1 MSYQDRK
8 EDTDKDNS
16 TEFFE
21 MVLRNEPKSPGSIQI
36 EIDTNDAQG
45 MFEFFLM
52 FMTHAL
58 ASWYGKPV
66 DLQKVTEAKLQRL
79 AEYYASF
86 GIRFMCISEPE
97 PDVYMLNNKRYLELD
112 KLEDMC
118 FQAVS
123 GGKLWTLRFRFLMT

>member
-1 MSYQDRK
+1 MPR
-8 EDTDKDNS
+8 EDEHDGDNS
-16 TEFFE
+16 IEFFE
-21 MVLRNEPKSPGSIQI
+21 MVLRTEPKAPGSIQI
-36 EIDTNDAQG
+36 EIDTTDAQG

-58 ASWYGKPV
+58 ASWYGRPV

-97 PDVYMLNNKRYLELD
+97 PEVYMLNNKRYLDLTR
-112 KLEDMC
+112 LEDMC

-123 GGKLWTLRFRFLMT
+123 GGKLWTVRFRMLLV

>member
-1 MSYQDRK
+1 MPREDEHDR
-8 EDTDKDNS
+8 DNS
-16 TEFFE
+16 IEFFE
-21 MVLRNEPKSPGSIQI
+21 MVLRTEPKAPGSIQI
-36 EIDTNDAQG
+36 EIDTTDAQG

-58 ASWYGKPV
+58 ASWYGRPV

-97 PDVYMLNNKRYLELD
+97 PEVYMLNNKRYLDLTR
-112 KLEDMC
+112 LEDMC

-123 GGKLWTLRFRFLMT
+123 GGKLWTVRFRMLLV